1 MLVAYELGIDCGEYY
16 HYAHNLHL
24 YNNKL

>member
-1 MLVAYELGIDCGEYY
+1 MVADRLSIPVGNYY

-24 YNNKL
+24 YNNKI